1 MTLVL
6 TRRSILAATAA
17 APCLYGTSLA
27 GTLGHK
33 GSAHVQK
40 QATSGASGGSYVAFL
55 DTLRSEAISKGIAA
69 STLSRAF
76 ALTREPNARVIKLD
90 RHQPEFTLT
99 WAQYRERV
107 ISQTRISQ
115 GQAAYQ
121 QRAQM
126 LEATG
131 KMYGVDPRVIVG
143 IWGLESGFGR
153 KIGTFSVI
161 DALATLA
168 YDGRRASF
176 FRGELFKALQILDH
190 GDIQPEAMLG
200 SYAGAMGQPQFMP
213 SAYLHYAVDAD
224 HDGRRNIWTSEQDVF
239 ASVANY
245 LHGSGWE
252 PDAPWGQ
259 AVTLTKDIPQG
270 QLGRGNKQTLASWM
284 ALGVR
289 REDGSAFSRSDV
301 TGAVIRPDGPGTD
314 AFMVYRNFDVI
325 RRYNP
330 SDFYALGVGLL
341 GYAVA

>member
-1 MTLVL
+1 ML
-6 TRRSILAATAA
+6 TRRSLMAAAAAATPALCGSGVA
-17 APCLYGTSLA
+17 RTLSSSAKPLA
-27 GTLGHK
+27 H
-33 GSAHVQK
+33 
-40 QATSGASGGSYVAFL
+40 GSYAAFL
-55 DTLRSEAISKGIAA
+55 RTLRAEALSKGISA

-76 ALTREPNARVIKLD
+76 ALTTEPNAKVIKLD

-107 ISQTRISQ
+107 ISGTRISQ
-115 GQAAYQ
+115 GQAALQ
-121 QRAQM
+121 QYGKLLDAAGAQ
-126 LEATG
+126 
-131 KMYGVDPRVIVG
+131 YGVDPRTIMG

-161 DALATLA
+161 DSLSTLA

-190 GDIQPEAMLG
+190 GDIAPEAMLG

-213 SAYLHYAVDAD
+213 SAYLRYAVDAD
-224 HDGRRNIWTSEQDVF
+224 GDGRRNIWSSEQDVF

-245 LHGSGWE
+245 LHGSGWKADE
-252 PDAPWGQ
+252 PWGQ
-259 AVTLTKDIPQG
+259 PVKLTQDLPQT
-270 QLGRGNKQTLASWM
+270 QLGRGNKQSLAAWS

-289 REDGSAFSRSDV
+289 REDGSTFSRQDV
-301 TGAVIRPDGPGTD
+301 SGAVLRPDGPGTE

-341 GYAVA
+341 GYEIG

>member
-1 MTLVL
+1 MLN
-6 TRRSILAATAA
+6 RRSLLAAVTA
-17 APCLYGTSLA
+17 APCLSGSGLA
-27 GTLGHK
+27 RTLQHH
-33 GSAHVQK
+33 AAK
-40 QATSGASGGSYVAFL
+40 QNAAQASGGSYAAFL
-55 DTLRSEAISKGIAA
+55 DSVRNEALSKGINAA
-69 STLSRAF
+69 T
-76 ALTREPNARVIKLD
+76 LTRALAVTKEPNARVIKLD

-107 ISQTRISQ
+107 ISATRISQ

-121 QRAQM
+121 SRSLL
-126 LEATG
+126 LENTG
-131 KMYGVDPRVIVG
+131 TLYGVDPRVIVG

-153 KIGTFSVI
+153 KIGTFSVV

-190 GDIQPEAMLG
+190 GDIQPETMLG

-224 HDGRRNIWTSEQDVF
+224 HDGKRNIWTSEPDVF
-239 ASVANY
+239 ASVGNY
-245 LHGSGWE
+245 LHSCGWQA
-252 PDAPWGQ
+252 DAPWGQ
-259 AVTLTKDIPQG
+259 PVKLTREIAQT
-270 QLGRGNKQTLASWM
+270 QLGRGNKQSLSAWM

-289 REDGSAFSRSDV
+289 REDGSAFSREDV
-301 TGAVIRPDGPGTD
+301 SGAVIRPDGPGTE
-314 AFMVYRNFDVI
+314 AFMVYKNFDVI